1 MKKFLIAVLVLLSVM
16 FLITRFTEMRE
27 IGKILQAGDWRFIF
41 LGGLL
46 ELLWLLNVNLG
57 YFKIYQALEI
67 PETKKRLF
75 LITNAATFV
84 NTMTPSGGFSG
95 LAIFLNEAKKN
106 DHPTGKVTVA
116 CIIYLILDYV
126 GLLFVAFL
134 SLIVLFRR
142 DHIQWMEIVAFVL
155 LFLLVGVLAAAL
167 FLATKSPDKFSKVT
181 NYIVLKSNNLS
192 NKIIHKQVFSP
203 IKAAEFVTEI
213 IGGISVM
220 RTNPAMLKSPLL
232 LTFSG
237 KIILILVLLMVF
249 YAFNVPV
256 SAGTIIAGFGLCSL
270 FVIISPTPSGIG
282 IVEGV
287 LTLALKSLG
296 LTLEAATIVT
306 LGYRALTFWLPLLI
320 GVISFQIL
328 NRVDKKPLSKIQPGS
343 KTFSSD

>member
-1 MKKFLIAVLVLLSVM
+1 MKKFLIAILVLLSVM
-16 FLITRFTEMRE
+16 FLITRFTEMQE
-27 IGKILQAGDWRFIF
+27 IGKILKAGDWRFIF
-41 LGGLL
+41 LGVLL
-46 ELLWLLNVNLG
+46 EILWLLNVNLG
-57 YFKIYQALEI
+57 YFKIYQALEV

-84 NTMTPSGGFSG
+84 NTMTPSGGVSG
-95 LAIFLNEAKKN
+95 LAIFLNEARKN
-106 DHPTGKVTVA
+106 DQPTGKVTVA
-116 CIIYLILDYV
+116 CIIYLILDYI

-134 SLIVLFRR
+134 SLLVLFRR
-142 DHIQWMEIVAFVL
+142 DHIQWTEIVAFVL
-155 LFLLVGVLAAAL
+155 LFLLVTVLSAAL

-181 NYIVLKSNNLS
+181 NYIVSKSNNLS

-203 IKAAEFVTEI
+203 SKAEEFITEI
-213 IGGISVM
+213 VDGVSVM
-220 RTNPAMLKSPLL
+220 RTNPAMLKSPLV

-249 YAFNVPV
+249 YAFNVPI

-306 LGYRALTFWLPLLI
+306 LGYRAITFWLPLLI